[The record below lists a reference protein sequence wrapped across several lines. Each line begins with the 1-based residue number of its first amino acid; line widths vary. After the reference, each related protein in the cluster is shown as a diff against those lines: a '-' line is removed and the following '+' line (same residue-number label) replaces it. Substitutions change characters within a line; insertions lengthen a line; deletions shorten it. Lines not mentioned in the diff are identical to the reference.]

1 VNRVTELAIQ
11 NIHPKWKVLLNL
23 PLMSGKTPMDILDET
38 ITKIVELKVKLCPDT
53 PDKILRCLQLDPDL
67 IKVVILNDNPYP
79 TPGMATGLAL
89 GIDSKQETVPPS
101 LNVLHRELIKEYDLD
116 PECLFDSTLQS
127 WEEEGILLLNSGL
140 SCEQFKP
147 GSHAKLWEEFIESLL
162 YILNDFKLGRK
173 AMTSLVFV
181 FLGKQAQLFESEI
194 SERLHYKIMRYH
206 PAAETYGGNKFTGFF
221 KEVNKYLEESGQQ
234 QINWI

>member
-1 VNRVTELAIQ
+1 MNRVTELAIQ

-67 IKVVILNDNPYP
+67 IKVIILNDNPYP
-79 TPGMATGLAL
+79 QPGMSTGLAF
-89 GIDSKQETVPPS
+89 GIDSEQTVVPPS
-101 LNVLHRELIKEYDLD
+101 LNILHRELIKEYDLD
-116 PECLFDSTLQS
+116 PECLFDSTLET
-127 WEEEGILLLNSGL
+127 WEEQGVLLLNSSL

-162 YILNDFKLGRK
+162 YILNDFKIGRK

-181 FLGKQAQLFESEI
+181 FLGKQAQMFESEVSSI
-194 SERLHYKIMRYH
+194 QHYKMMRYH